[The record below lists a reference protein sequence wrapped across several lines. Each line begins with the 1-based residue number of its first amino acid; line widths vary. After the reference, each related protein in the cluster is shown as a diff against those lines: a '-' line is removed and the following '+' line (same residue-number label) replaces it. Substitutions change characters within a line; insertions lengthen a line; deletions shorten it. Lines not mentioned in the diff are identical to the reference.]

1 VGDIGEW
8 KFSVH
13 AVDRA
18 LDMALSAEELRRA
31 ILQPEIT
38 RRAAAEHQ
46 RLHTGGR
53 ISVVLDPTVK
63 EIITIIWRAR
73 NGEDF
78 VRGEDE
84 DYWRDN

>member
-1 VGDIGEW
+1 MGDIREW

-46 RLHTGGR
+46 RIHTGGR
-53 ISVVLDPTVK
+53 ISVVLDVTVR
-63 EIITIIWRAR
+63 EVITILWKSRR
-73 NGEDF
+73 GEDF
-78 VRGEDE
+78 VRGQDE
-84 DYWRDN
+84 GYFRDN